1 MAARNSKSQQS
12 SGPSSTNGD
21 DKQQQQQQQQL
32 QLKTRFFSEVDNRN
46 GSVHCTLQV
55 THVHWMAVKYPDDI
69 KPVAIGERLRQRAS
83 QQESKDELDGS
94 NDDSSHE
101 DSDSPALES
110 DNDLEIIRKE
120 NFFKEELTEEERD
133 LVAKRVL
140 MHQKLVKKHERREKR
155 RKSKKIRIMFDYVND
170 EEIDEMLNDCKGD
183 EDEVICRLAQQVG
196 YLNTIRKQV
205 AMKYPQENT
214 QASGMTMSAEQKQA
228 YQQLVKKRAE
238 TLRKTATDRAKK
250 QYRMGSRLCLD
261 EAVKQAQQHQKVD
274 PEKAFE
280 GWSEARIY
288 AYRMID
294 ENPNSYYYR
303 FNAPGEVQ
311 RRGQWSKEEKK
322 LFFDRLAEIGAN
334 GQWGIFSMKIPG
346 RVGYQ
351 CSNFYRLLLETKQI
365 TDPNYVLDENGKA
378 RYLFDKKDASGK
390 VHKAFRTHRPTV
402 IEEDN
407 NNGSSSGKRR
417 RATTRSSSSSA
428 AAASSA
434 TTNDSTTT
442 ATNAQQQRS
451 GRRRRRRFAASD
463 ESDDDDDDGGAYV
476 DGEYRSSRSRAKM
489 VDTTQ
494 SNDGDNVGR
503 RRSKRQRK
511 PTAAAIEA
519 GLVAESRPSCS
530 WETSITGTTQEQQG
544 TQSKD
549 NDDEST
555 INNNEQNPLP
565 GFIDPITLT
574 EVVKP
579 AISKYGHVMGYD
591 SWVRCLTR
599 WEGKQNICPLT
610 KKPLTKRDL
619 VILDFD
625 NIEEYRSRIVNL

>member
-1 MAARNSKSQQS
+1 MAARNIKSQQS
-12 SGPSSTNGD
+12 STSSCSNGD
-21 DKQQQQQQQQL
+21 DKQQQQQQQL
-32 QLKTRFFSEVDNRN
+32 QLKTRFFSEVDSRN
-46 GSVHCTLQV
+46 GSVQCTLQV
-55 THVHWMAVKYPDDI
+55 THVHWMSVKHPDDI
-69 KPVAIGERLRQRAS
+69 KLVEIGELLRQRAS

-94 NDDSSHE
+94 NDEDTSHD

-110 DNDLEIIRKE
+110 DNELEIIRKE

-140 MHQKLVKKHERREKR
+140 MHQKLVKRHERREKK

-170 EEIDEMLNDCKGD
+170 EEIDEMLLDCKGD

-205 AMKYPQENT
+205 AMKYPQENSHE
-214 QASGMTMSAEQKQA
+214 SGTTMSAEQKEA
-228 YQQLVKKRAE
+228 YQQLVRKRAE

-261 EAVKQAQQHQKVD
+261 EAVKQAQQRQKVD

-288 AYRMID
+288 AYKMID

-322 LFFDRLAEIGAN
+322 LFFNRLAEIGAN

-407 NNGSSSGKRR
+407 NNSGSSGKRR
-417 RATTRSSSSSA
+417 RATTRSSSSA
-428 AAASSA
+428 A
-434 TTNDSTTT
+434 TNDNST
-442 ATNAQQQRS
+442 ATNTQQQKS

-463 ESDDDDDDGGAYV
+463 ESDDDGDDDGGAYV
-476 DGEYRSSRSRAKM
+476 DGEYRSSRSRARV

-494 SNDGDNVGR
+494 SNDGDSVGR
-503 RRSKRQRK
+503 RRSKRQRR

-530 WETSITGTTQEQQG
+530 WESSIAGTTTQEQHG
-544 TQSKD
+544 TQSTEKD
-549 NDDEST
+549 NEDEST
-555 INNNEQNPLP
+555 TNNNEQNPLP